1 MRRRP
6 CRFRSNKQHPRTSHT
21 ARYSRTKSRHSSRR
35 SQARAMHRRWRRAL
49 HAVSGHH
56 RLGPSCCLVRR
67 SPCRRHRRR
76 GRHTERFRRAAPHRP
91 TRRFAE
97 AARGR
102 AHHSSWAHREPVW
115 HRRGAIRPLRQ
126 EPQRRAEP
134 DASAAPAWSTMLSVA
149 ASVMRFFK
157 ARQPRATVCAGTARG
172 YRRVPATTAT
182 LGTRRNSNWNSIFG
196 RAAADQLPRQEFA
209 KNMPR
214 IRRAARFTFASSTP
228 QRSTGTAG
236 PMENTT

>member
-1 MRRRP
+1 MLCRVTIALGRRVAS
-6 CRFRSNKQHPRTSHT
+6 FDDHLAVGIGDQGAIRSASAVPRLIGQHEGSPKQRE
-21 ARYSRTKSRHSSRR
+21 
-35 SQARAMHRRWRRAL
+35 
-49 HAVSGHH
+49 VGHII
-56 RLGPSCCLVRR
+56 RL
-67 SPCRRHRRR
+67 
-76 GRHTERFRRAAPHRP
+76 
-91 TRRFAE
+91 
-97 AARGR
+97 
-102 AHHSSWAHREPVW
+102 AHREPVW

-134 DASAAPAWSTMLSVA
+134 DASAAPGWSTMLSVA

-157 ARQPRATVCAGTARG
+157 PRQPRATVRAGTARG